1 MVPDQ
6 PGTAMQIA
14 IATTDAA
21 LERTVPRKVFW
32 RIIPFCF
39 ALYIISYIDR
49 ANIGYAALQMNAELA
64 LSSQAFGFA
73 AGIFFL
79 GYFLFE
85 VPSNVALLRF
95 GPRKWIARILLSW
108 GVVSILTAF
117 VQSAPQL
124 YVLRFLLG
132 VAEAGFFPGIILYL
146 TLWFRAK
153 EQATV
158 IAMFTAAIPVSYV
171 LGGPLS
177 TLIMEHVSGFGL
189 SGWRWMLLL
198 EGIPAIL
205 GGIIT
210 YWLLTDRV
218 DQATWLSEPERTWLA
233 AQMAKDHAPAA
244 GRRTLGTF
252 AAITHPRVLYLSII
266 YFVYQCG
273 SLGVGYWLPQIVK
286 GLSTEAST
294 FEIGMISTTPYIVA
308 TIGMVLWSR
317 SSDKR
322 QERYLHT
329 ALPLLAASLT
339 LGAVGLATNMVV
351 AVGLVTVALTGL
363 YAFKAPFWA
372 LPGMFLS
379 RGSAAIA
386 IAAINSIGNLGGFVG
401 PWVIG
406 TIKDATGSAVPGLIF
421 LAVLIFVAF
430 MMVWLEW
437 LRKDQGA
444 QDA

>member
-1 MVPDQ
+1 
-6 PGTAMQIA
+6 MQSA
-14 IATTDAA
+14 IASENEI

-39 ALYIISYIDR
+39 ALYVISYIDR

-117 VQSAPQL
+117 VQTALQL

-146 TLWFRAK
+146 TLWFRSK

-158 IAMFTAAIPVSYV
+158 IALFTAAIPVSYI
-171 LGGPLS
+171 LGGPIS
-177 TLIMEHVSGFGL
+177 TLIMEHVSGLGL
-189 SGWRWMLLL
+189 SGWRWMLLI

-205 GGIIT
+205 GGIAT
-210 YWLLTDRV
+210 YKLLTDRP
-218 DQATWLSEPERTWLA
+218 DQATWLTESERAWLA
-233 AQMAKDHAPAA
+233 AEMVAEHAPAA
-244 GRRTLGTF
+244 GRRTLGTL
-252 AAITHPRVLYLSII
+252 AAITHPKVLYLAII
-266 YFVYQCG
+266 YFAYQCG

-286 GLSTEAST
+286 SLSTEAST
-294 FEIGMISTTPYIVA
+294 FEVGLIATTPYVVA

-317 SSDKR
+317 HSDVKR
-322 QERYLHT
+322 ERYLHT
-329 ALPLLAASLT
+329 AVPLLAASLA
-339 LGAVGLATNMVV
+339 LGAIGLATNTAV
-351 AVGLVTVALTGL
+351 AVGLITVALTGL

-379 RGSAAIA
+379 RSSAAIA
-386 IAAINSIGNLGGFVG
+386 IAAINSIGNLGGFAG
-401 PWVIG
+401 PYLIGVI
-406 TIKDATGSAVPGLIF
+406 KEATGSAIAGLIF
-421 LAVLIFVAF
+421 LAVLTFIAFV
-430 MMVWLEW
+430 MVWFEW
-437 LRKDQGA
+437 LGS
-444 QDA
+444 DARAEAE